1 MKRTLTTEEKVK
13 YTSDYAKK
21 LKAQAESMPYSQ
33 RKKSYN
39 CKIKNHEAEKMFV
52 YRGTKS
58 ATIHNALLIQL
69 HLLHDDFVL
78 DFFELEEYSNDTLTA
93 LINKHRSTSTL
104 FNVPDI
110 ENDENI
116 LDDLI
121 KNNNNTS
128 SKIENQS
135 KMKILKEQAQKIR
148 KYEMQIE
155 SLLAELQTL
164 QQAKNVPDIGYEKEN
179 EKDDEIARLQAEIV
193 RITKSKE
200 VAEIENLEKKDEC
213 NDLRT
218 ALSSYI
224 DKYNDVTDINA
235 TLKNENEKL
244 KAEIIELKNTKNNQ
258 KIEINNDALTATQQK
273 LREQQ
278 HYARLSIMQ
287 TALDTT
293 YAYYAQL
300 RLDRTIV
307 LHRILH
313 YTQHN
318 DTYTLYTH
326 NNKVITKDIKAS
338 SLLLRVL
345 DHNGLTID
353 ARAAVQFSK
362 NFVKKSGYEPF
373 TITLPQSN
381 NGYKSSLY
389 RTFSDAK
396 KFKVFLNEHDNTTQ
410 HALNAYRNA
419 LR

>member
-1 MKRTLTTEEKVK
+1 MKRTLTKEEKEK

-21 LKAQAESMPYSQ
+21 LKKEAASMPHAQ

-78 DFFELEEYSNDTLTA
+78 DFFRLEEYSNDTLTA

-110 ENDENI
+110 GNDENI
-116 LDDLI
+116 LDALI
-121 KNNNNTS
+121 KKDNSS
-128 SKIENQS
+128 SKIENQA
-135 KMKILKEQAQKIR
+135 KMKVLKAQAQKIR
-148 KYEMQIE
+148 KYEMQ
-155 SLLAELQTL
+155 
-164 QQAKNVPDIGYEKEN
+164 
-179 EKDDEIARLQAEIV
+179 IARLQAEIV

-200 VAEIENLEKKDEC
+200 VTEIENLEKIEEC

-218 ALSSYI
+218 ELSSYI
-224 DKYNDVTDINA
+224 DKYNDVNDTNEM
-235 TLKNENEKL
+235 LKSENEKL
-244 KAEIIELKNTKNNQ
+244 KAEITELKNTKDNQ

-300 RLDRTIV
+300 HQNRTIV

-326 NNKVITKDIKAS
+326 NNKVITRDIKAS

-362 NFVKKSGYEPF
+362 NFVKKAGYEPF

-381 NGYKSSLY
+381 NAYKSSLY
-389 RTFSDAK
+389 RTFSDTK
-396 KFKVFLNEHDNTTQ
+396 KFKFFLKEHDNTTQ

>member
-1 MKRTLTTEEKVK
+1 MKRTLTKDEKEK
-13 YTSDYAKK
+13 YTSDYAKQ
-21 LKAQAESMPYSQ
+21 LKKEAASMPHAQ

-93 LINKHRSTSTL
+93 LINRHRSTSTL

-110 ENDENI
+110 GDNENI
-116 LDDLI
+116 LDALI
-121 KNNNNTS
+121 KKDNSS
-128 SKIENQS
+128 SKIENQA
-135 KMKILKEQAQKIR
+135 KMKVLKEQAQKIR

-155 SLLAELQTL
+155 SLLAGLQASRE
-164 QQAKNVPDIGYEKEN
+164 AKNVPDIDNNEDDEKG
-179 EKDDEIARLQAEIV
+179 DEIAHLRAEIT
-193 RITKSKE
+193 RITRVKE
-200 VAEIENLEKKDEC
+200 VAEIENFEKNEEC
-213 NDLRT
+213 DGLKT
-218 ALSSYI
+218 ELSSYI
-224 DKYNDVTDINA
+224 DKYNDVTDTNA
-235 TLKNENEKL
+235 MLKSENEKL

-300 RLDRTIV
+300 HQNRTIV

-345 DHNGLTID
+345 DHNGLPID
-353 ARAAVQFSK
+353 VRAAVQFSK

-381 NGYKSSLY
+381 NAYKSSLY

-396 KFKVFLNEHDNTTQ
+396 KFKKFLKEHDNTTQ